1 LGKNLFEKPLKEKSA
16 SYACINKLASSG
28 AQLVPIGILIVCW
41 NLGKYIVDIVLFIV
55 FYLYCFLYPDYHD
68 HTMTFLL
75 SPIVILLII
84 LICQDDTIN
93 HGISYDGIVKMIVKL
108 KCISNSTGITRYACQ
123 SPHVVKREEFYLYG
137 LYLDLVQYFQVNF
150 P

>member
-1 LGKNLFEKPLKEKSA
+1 MRQTFPSRASQKDFCPKPLIPVS
-16 SYACINKLASSG
+16 

-55 FYLYCFLYPDYHD
+55 FCLYCFLYSDYHD

-93 HGISYDGIVKMIVKL
+93 HVANLLMHAYEADFSFKGFSKRFLPKTF
-108 KCISNSTGITRYACQ
+108 NS
-123 SPHVVKREEFYLYG
+123 SFSL
-137 LYLDLVQYFQVNF
+137 
-150 P
+150 